1 MRVVLDVNVW
11 ISGWLWGGV
20 PGQIILM
27 AENQQITVFVSE
39 PILQELETTFKK
51 AKLQAR
57 IQLLATTVDALVSK
71 TQKLSQFCP
80 TTFLNFPL
88 LRDPDDTI
96 ILATANAAKANVIVT
111 GDLDLLILSEFQG
124 IPILK
129 PIDFISRYFP
139 AT

>member
-1 MRVVLDVNVW
+1 MRVILDVNIW

-27 AENQQITVFVSE
+27 TENQQITVFVSE
-39 PILQELETTFKK
+39 PILQELETTLKK

-57 IQLLATTVDALVSK
+57 IQLLGTTVDALVSK
-71 TQKLSQFCP
+71 TQQLSQLCP
-80 TTFLNFPL
+80 TTFVDFPL
-88 LRDPDDTI
+88 LRDPDDI
-96 ILATANAAKANVIVT
+96 MILATAHAANANVIVT

-139 AT
+139 TT